1 MGTLEK
7 PQTLL
12 PRTKK
17 RKKILTSLVTN
28 FNSEFSKIQPYW
40 SNRHGLK
47 CKISLVQNIGNI
59 GTKREN
65 FFSVKGLKLFNI
77 LPADI
82 RSSLNCDISAF
93 KEKLDNFLSSV
104 PDEPGVPGYCPG
116 RAAASNSLLDQVPY
130 RRRAWAEPGPQ
141 G

>member
-1 MGTLEK
+1 MHDSPLAR
-7 PQTLL
+7 PPL
-12 PRTKK
+12 
-17 RKKILTSLVTN
+17 
-28 FNSEFSKIQPYW
+28 
-40 SNRHGLK
+40 LK
-47 CKISLVQNIGNI
+47 CKIPPVQNRGNI

-65 FFSVKGLKLFNI
+65 FLSVKGPKLFNI

-82 RSSLNCDISAF
+82 RSSLNCDMSAF
-93 KEKLDNFLSSV
+93 KKKLDNFLSSV
-104 PDEPGVPGYCPG
+104 PDEPGVPGYCQG